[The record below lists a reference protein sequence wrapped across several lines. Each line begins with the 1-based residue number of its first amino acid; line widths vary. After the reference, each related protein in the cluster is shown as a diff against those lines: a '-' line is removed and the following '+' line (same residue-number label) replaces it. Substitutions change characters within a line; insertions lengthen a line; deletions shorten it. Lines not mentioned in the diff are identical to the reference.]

1 MQVLGKKLKCNVFK
15 QKIKKK
21 YIRVDRKEICFLKF
35 IFEAYDGIATLTTVD
50 KDLGIVLIIIAPGCE
65 KDVEMILH
73 DLKKDI
79 LIEQTSMGIYEKIK

>member
-1 MQVLGKKLKCNVFK
+1 L
-15 QKIKKK
+15 KIKKK

>member
-1 MQVLGKKLKCNVFK
+1 M
-15 QKIKKK
+15 KIKKK

-50 KDLGIVLIIIAPGCE
+50 KNLGIVLIIIAPGCE